1 MPSVWAA
8 FGNITRVPP
17 GAERSLDLEIDI
29 RYRYKGFLHKM
40 PLRGNCIQFAIIQD
54 HLSPPHATN
63 PSRTNVQDNI
73 KMTSNWLENGFA
85 WEGGETIES

>member
-17 GAERSLDLEIDI
+17 GTEHSLDLEIDI

-40 PLRGNCIQFAIIQD
+40 PLRGNCIQFAIRTTFRRPMPQIQAEQTFKIT
-54 HLSPPHATN
+54 L
-63 PSRTNVQDNI
+63 
-73 KMTSNWLENGFA
+73 K
-85 WEGGETIES
+85 